1 MKQVMMLIVV
11 SVMALLLASCA
22 GARKGYSA
30 EQCRQAV
37 DTAYEELS
45 FAKSEGFAG
54 TVNYTKAASLLTA
67 AKTNQTFESY
77 DACVENAEKARYYIS
92 ESKKAE

>member
-1 MKQVMMLIVV
+1 MKHFMVLITI
-11 SVMALLLASCA
+11 SVMALLLAACA

-30 EQCRQAV
+30 EQCRQTI

-77 DACVENAEKARYYIS
+77 DACVENAEKARYYIK
-92 ESKKAE
+92 ESKKGE

>member
-1 MKQVMMLIVV
+1 MNNLKIVV
-11 SVMALLLASCA
+11 LISAVGLVLSACA

-30 EQCRQAV
+30 ENCRQSI
-37 DTAYEELS
+37 DSAYEELN

-77 DACVENAEKARYYIS
+77 DACVENAEKARYYVA
-92 ESKKAE
+92 ESKKE

>member
-1 MKQVMMLIVV
+1 MKNLMITITVV
-11 SVMALLLASCA
+11 IATLALTACA

-30 EQCRQAV
+30 EQCRQSV
-37 DTAYEELS
+37 DTAYKELN

-77 DACVENAEKARYYIS
+77 DACVENAEKARFYIS
-92 ESKKAE
+92 ESKKG

>member
-1 MKQVMMLIVV
+1 MKDIKVILIL
-11 SVMALLLASCA
+11 SAIALLLASCA
-22 GARKGYSA
+22 GARKGSSA
-30 EQCRQAV
+30 AQCRQAI
-37 DTAYEELS
+37 DTAYKELS

-77 DACVENAEKARYYIS
+77 DACVENSEKARYYIR
-92 ESKKAE
+92 ESRKG